1 MMPLDRTI
9 APEVHDIGALTI
21 PPLTTVQLANG
32 AKLHIVDGGD
42 AEVTRLTVSVA
53 GGLVEM
59 PSPELLALIAPAW
72 IEGTSCHSG
81 RQLADFFDYHGAWL
95 QTATGIHRM
104 SLTINAL
111 NSNVDDMIP
120 MVGEIVTSAIFP
132 KESLR
137 QIALRTANRLEV
149 ERSKTSW
156 NASSA
161 LRTRIYGENHPLQK
175 EANPAILHEVD
186 NLMFEDYYK
195 SVLTAENVEFYLCGR
210 VMNSTVKAVERQA
223 EALPSTGKHL
233 VLADVPFASSPDH
246 TPIHIERA
254 DSMQSA
260 VRMGLVLPGRNS
272 DDFIAL
278 RFLVMALG
286 GYFGSRL
293 MTTIRE
299 EKGYT
304 YGINAVLLG
313 YTYDSY
319 MNISSETDSG
329 HVAPLISDT
338 IAEIERMKNPASYT
352 AGELERLKSF
362 VLSNLA
368 VTLDTPMSVMD
379 HYQSV
384 ITVGAPADYFY
395 RQLQCIR
402 EMTTDK
408 LASLA
413 EKYFDTSKL
422 YISTSG
428 KTLKPEFTNEK

>member
-1 MMPLDRTI
+1 MTLDRTI
-9 APEVHDIGALTI
+9 APEVHEIGNLTI
-21 PPLTTVQLANG
+21 PPLTEIDLAGG

-42 AEVTRLTVSVA
+42 SEVTRLTVSVA

-59 PSPELLALIAPAW
+59 PSAELSALIAPAW
-72 IEGTSCHSG
+72 IEGTERHSG
-81 RQLADFFDYHGAWL
+81 QELADFFDYHGAWL

-104 SLTINAL
+104 SLTVNAL
-111 NSNVDDMIP
+111 NSNVDDVITMA
-120 MVGEIVTSAIFP
+120 GEIVTSAVFP
-132 KESLR
+132 KDNLR

-161 LRTRIYGENHPLQK
+161 LRTRIYGENHPLQR
-175 EANPAILHEVD
+175 EASPALLHSVD
-186 NLMFEDYYK
+186 RQMLEDYYR
-195 SVLTAENVEFYLCGR
+195 SILTAENVEFFLCGK
-210 VMNSTVKAVERQA
+210 VKDSTVKVVERLAQ
-223 EALPSTGKHL
+223 ALPSTGQRL
-233 VLADVPFASSPDH
+233 VLADMPFDPSSDH
-246 TPIHIERA
+246 TPIHIVKA

-260 VRMGLVLPGRNS
+260 VRIGLVLPGRNS

-293 MTTIRE
+293 MTAIRE

-313 YTYDSY
+313 YTTDSY
-319 MNISSETDSG
+319 MNISSETDCG

-338 IAEIERMKNPASYT
+338 IAEIERMKDPASYT
-352 AGELERLKSF
+352 AEEVERLKSF

-395 RQLQCIR
+395 RQQQCIR
-402 EMTTDK
+402 EITAEK
-408 LASLA
+408 LAFLA
-413 EKYFDTSKL
+413 SKYFDTSKL

-428 KTLKPEFTNEK
+428 KTLKLEFTNEK